1 MQMRSCAVWLSVL
14 GLLAIANPASAAPK
28 KKHSKAKH
36 AQSAEPEPEVAPPA
50 KESPKAVDDLMEESA
65 KPKAKA
71 RAAAADTSEPVEKAD
86 DNAEVGE
93 PDAWERPPAEE
104 EKPKPKRVEKPEEKK
119 GDGRQWEVGLLAGW
133 GLTTSNAPFSQDP
146 YRLGF
151 GLRASYTFDFRM
163 TVGLGYEYYLG
174 SSITTLNPITQV
186 LTKSTANYQWIH
198 AEVGYDLW
206 FDKVLFR
213 PSLWLAVAIA
223 TKNPPLQSGTS
234 GVLLSTVVAPG
245 VELNYMLGDAG
256 WYLGIDARFM
266 FVIGTGSNA
275 IPLLATFGKRF

>member
-28 KKHSKAKH
+28 KKHSKAKQ
-36 AQSAEPEPEVAPPA
+36 AQSAEPEVAPPA
-50 KESPKAVDDLMEESA
+50 KESPKAVDDLMEDSA
-65 KPKAKA
+65 KPKPRAK
-71 RAAAADTSEPVEKAD
+71 AAADTSEPVEKAD

-104 EKPKPKRVEKPEEKK
+104 EKPKAKHFEKPEEKK

-133 GLTTSNAPFSQDP
+133 GLTTSNTPFSQDP

-151 GLRASYTFDFRM
+151 GLRGSYTFDFRM

-198 AEVGYDLW
+198 AEVGYDIW
-206 FDKVLFR
+206 FDKLLFR
-213 PSLWLAVAIA
+213 PSLWLAIAIA

-245 VELNYMLGDAG
+245 AQLTYMLGDAG

-275 IPLLATFGKRF
+275 IPVLATFGKRF